1 MVRGC
6 IRHSCYQMAGSF
18 GRMSDGRAMNCDH
31 VIAAP
36 RGHETELRAAG
47 VVRLSIFGSTARS
60 DGGPDSDVDLLA
72 TFDESRR
79 LSLLDLVGI
88 ELKLAGL
95 LGQPVDLVEEGTLKP
110 RVHRSVEAE
119 AVRAF

>member
-1 MVRGC
+1 
-6 IRHSCYQMAGSF
+6 
-18 GRMSDGRAMNCDH
+18 MNCDH
-31 VIAAP
+31 VIATL

-47 VVRLSIFGSTARS
+47 VVRLSIFGSTARG